1 MPALVLLGQPT
12 IVSGDDIRWVCILII
27 LLRLLQLAAVIPF
40 LFYVVSF
47 GPNNNNFY
55 SDNSINSVTTAAAAA
70 ATSTTTTATSML
82 DYYSECT
89 REKAASNPLVSKAR
103 PITISYGAL
112 TLFLAVSS
120 IVLEAFM

>member
-47 GPNNNNFY
+47 GDINNNDI
-55 SDNSINSVTTAAAAA
+55 DNSNGATAAAA
-70 ATSTTTTATSML
+70 TETETL
-82 DYYSECT
+82 DYYSECIE
-89 REKAASNPLVSKAR
+89 EKSFNDPLVSKTR
-103 PITISYGAL
+103 PIAISYGAM